1 MLPIYMALIDD
12 EEDKSDFENIVNKY
26 ERKLYREAFKILNS
40 HELAEEAV
48 WEAFYRIA
56 ENFKKVHNLPATSTY
71 DRTSTPKRPSAPA
84 SS

>member
-48 WEAFYRIA
+48 WGGFLQDSRK
-56 ENFKKVHNLPATSTY
+56 F
-71 DRTSTPKRPSAPA
+71 
-84 SS
+84 